1 MKNDREIDK
10 EIDKYLA
17 NESSSLGDDFTHD
30 LLSRIDQLESEF
42 EPESKNTWLLPFVSL
57 GVAACL
63 VSLFILANLEVNNEV
78 KPSIIAANKELIKN
92 SLEDPEKVILEDLM
106 AVPEE
111 WDVTQTLLSEETYD
125 LLVLLDY

>member
-17 NESSSLGDDFTHD
+17 NESSSLGDDFTQD
-30 LLSRIDQLESEF
+30 LLSRVDRLESES
-42 EPESKNTWLLPFVSL
+42 ENTWLLPFVSL

-63 VSLFILANLEVNNEV
+63 VSLFILANLKINNEA
-78 KPSIIAANKELIKN
+78 KPSFIAANKELTEI
-92 SLEDPEKVILEDLM
+92 SLEGPEKVILEDLM
-106 AVPEE
+106 AIPEE
-111 WDVTQTLLSEETYD
+111 WDVTHTLFSEETYD

>member
-17 NESSSLGDDFTHD
+17 NESSSLGDDFTQD
-30 LLSRIDQLESEF
+30 LLSRVDQLESES
-42 EPESKNTWLLPFVSL
+42 EPESENTWLLPFVSL

-63 VSLFILANLEVNNEV
+63 VSLFILANLKINNEV
-78 KPSIIAANKELIKN
+78 KPSFIAANKELTEI
-92 SLEDPEKVILEDLM
+92 SLEGPEKVILEDLM
-106 AVPEE
+106 AIPEE
-111 WDVTQTLLSEETYD
+111 WDVTHTLFSEETYD

>member
-17 NESSSLGDDFTHD
+17 NESSSLGDDFTQD
-30 LLSRIDQLESEF
+30 LLSRVDRLESES
-42 EPESKNTWLLPFVSL
+42 EPESENTWLLPFVSL

>member
-17 NESSSLGDDFTHD
+17 NESSSLGDDFTQG
-30 LLSRIDQLESEF
+30 LLSRIDQLESES
-42 EPESKNTWLLPFVSL
+42 EPVFKNTWFLPFVSL

-63 VSLFILANLEVNNEV
+63 VSLFILANLKVNNEV

-106 AVPEE
+106 AIPAE

>member
-1 MKNDREIDK
+1 LK
-10 EIDKYLA
+10 
-17 NESSSLGDDFTHD
+17 
-30 LLSRIDQLESEF
+30 
-42 EPESKNTWLLPFVSL
+42 
-57 GVAACL
+57 
-63 VSLFILANLEVNNEV
+63 VNNEV

>member
-17 NESSSLGDDFTHD
+17 NESSSLGDDFTQD
-30 LLSRIDQLESEF
+30 LLSRVDQLESES
-42 EPESKNTWLLPFVSL
+42 ENTWLLPFVSL

-63 VSLFILANLEVNNEV
+63 VSLFILANLKINNEV
-78 KPSIIAANKELIKN
+78 KPSFIAANKELTEI
-92 SLEDPEKVILEDLM
+92 SLEGPEKVILEDLM
-106 AVPEE
+106 AIPEE
-111 WDVTQTLLSEETYD
+111 WDVTHTLFSEETYD

>member
-17 NESSSLGDDFTHD
+17 NESSSLGDDFTQD
-30 LLSRIDQLESEF
+30 LLSRVDQLESES
-42 EPESKNTWLLPFVSL
+42 EPESESTWLLPFVSL

-63 VSLFILANLEVNNEV
+63 VSLFILANLKVNNEV

-106 AVPEE
+106 AIPAE

>member
-17 NESSSLGDDFTHD
+17 NESSSLGDDFTQD
-30 LLSRIDQLESEF
+30 LLSRVDQLESES
-42 EPESKNTWLLPFVSL
+42 ENTWLLPFVSL

-63 VSLFILANLEVNNEV
+63 VSVFILANLKINNEV
-78 KPSIIAANKELIKN
+78 KPSFIAANKELTEI
-92 SLEDPEKVILEDLM
+92 SLEGPEKVILEDLM
-106 AVPEE
+106 AIPEE
-111 WDVTQTLLSEETYD
+111 WDVTHTLFSEETYD

>member
-17 NESSSLGDDFTHD
+17 NESSSLGDDFTQD
-30 LLSRIDQLESEF
+30 LLSRVDQLESES
-42 EPESKNTWLLPFVSL
+42 EPESESTWLLPFVSL

-63 VSLFILANLEVNNEV
+63 VSLFILANLKVNNEV

-106 AVPEE
+106 AIPEE
-111 WDVTQTLLSEETYD
+111 WEVNQTLLSEETYD